1 MPTDSSSAAPDSGTE
16 MTRSL
21 HRSAGSFELALA
33 PVMLA
38 LIGLWL
44 DRTLGTGAVFAVVL
58 AVLGLVGASVKAY
71 YSYDHSMRQLREQGP
86 WSGHR
91 SSAQFRADLG
101 ASGGRDPA

>member
-1 MPTDSSSAAPDSGTE
+1 MPTDSSSSAPDTGTE

-44 DRTLGTGAVFAVVL
+44 DRTLGTGALFAVLL
-58 AVLGLVGASVKAY
+58 AVLGVVGASVKAY
-71 YSYDHSMRQLREQGP
+71 YSYGHSMRQLQEQGP
-86 WSGHR
+86 WAGHR
-91 SSAQFRADLG
+91 SSAQFRADLD
-101 ASGGRDPA
+101 AARERDAA